1 MLTEKRSL
9 KILIASSSLVSFKLP
24 IRSFSRNFSARLA
37 SARENLLMS
46 VLALV
51 SFSRTI
57 ANRNE
62 KTSNG
67 NEEPHFEPSG
77 VELKIF
83 PYDAHSTRSYAL
95 STMI

>member
-1 MLTEKRSL
+1 MLTEKSSL
-9 KILIASSSLVSFKLP
+9 KILIASSSLVLFMLP

-37 SARENLLMS
+37 SARENLVMS
-46 VLALV
+46 VLASL

-67 NEEPHFEPSG
+67 NEVSPLEPSS